1 MFENIINTVFS
12 IPYLLIGV
20 LLAIMLDLFIYKF
33 KASTRLTFLEIWGC
47 IMFWPIVLI
56 IVIVGYFSTS
66 ND

>member
-1 MFENIINTVFS
+1 MLVNIINTIFS

-20 LLAIMLDLFIYKF
+20 IIAIMLDLFIYKF

-56 IVIVGYFSTS
+56 IVIVGYYIAK
-66 ND
+66 NN

>member
-20 LLAIMLDLFIYKF
+20 IIAIMLDLFIYKF

-47 IMFWPIVLI
+47 VMFWPILLFI
-56 IVIVGYFSTS
+56 FIVGYISTI

>member
-20 LLAIMLDLFIYKF
+20 IIAVMLDLFIHKF

-47 IMFWPIVLI
+47 IICWPIVI
-56 IVIVGYFSTS
+56 IVVAYFVAKK
-66 ND
+66 N

>member
-47 IMFWPIVLI
+47 VMFWPILLI
-56 IVIVGYFSTS
+56 IVIVGYLSTI

>member
-47 IMFWPIVLI
+47 VIFWPAVLLTVI
-56 IVIVGYFSTS
+56 IAYFCKRD
-66 ND
+66 N

>member
-20 LLAIMLDLFIYKF
+20 IIAIMLDLFIYKF

-56 IVIVGYFSTS
+56 IVIVGYYIAK
-66 ND
+66 NN